1 MQPTERENKLLSTKP
16 RVLSTKYCAGMQEQ
30 ETKHMVTIQLQKKN
44 IINPQDFQRQEVKM
58 WFLQTQPSPRP
69 THRQGDEMPFL

>member
-30 ETKHMVTIQLQKKN
+30 ETKHMVTIQLQKKT

-58 WFLQTQPSPRP
+58 
-69 THRQGDEMPFL
+69 